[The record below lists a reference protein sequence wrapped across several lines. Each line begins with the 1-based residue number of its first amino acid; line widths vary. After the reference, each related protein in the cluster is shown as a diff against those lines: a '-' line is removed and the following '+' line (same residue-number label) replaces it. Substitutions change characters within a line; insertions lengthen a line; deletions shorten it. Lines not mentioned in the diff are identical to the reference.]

1 MEFKILGPFEVS
13 NEHGAVALG
22 GVKPRAVLAVLLLNA
37 NEPVSAERLA
47 QALWGDDVPAGAV
60 KAVQVH
66 VSRLRKALGNGDVV
80 ETTRAGYRLHVR
92 PGELDAELFQHLVE
106 DGRQALAA
114 GQPEQAAAV
123 LREALT
129 LWRGSPLAELAFEP
143 FAQAE
148 IARLDEQ
155 RLAAVEA
162 RVEAD
167 LAAGR
172 EAELIGELQQLV
184 AVHPTRERL
193 AGQLMLALY
202 RCGRQAEALEAYG
215 EARRVLVAEIG
226 VEPGPELRRLQ
237 DAILRQDASLEPE
250 LVVADLPRELDAAAA
265 PPLEGRRA
273 ELAWLRD
280 RWEQARTGSGVL
292 VTVHGEHGIGKSRL
306 SAELAGEA
314 HAAGAAVVYAAG
326 TGPTDAVLGVLVRAR
341 GATRPTLV
349 VIDDADRAGDDV
361 RASLV
366 AMPQAVADV
375 PVLVLVLSGD
385 GDAGA
390 LARLPPD
397 GSLLLQPLDVDA
409 VHAIAVR
416 YAPGHLGQDVPAEWL
431 LDASGGVP
439 LRVHELASQ
448 WARREAARRVGAVA
462 EQAKVGR
469 AELRSMEDELA
480 VGVVD
485 LQAAG
490 EHLALVTD
498 DDAPVVCPFKG
509 LASFD
514 VADAPYFFGREQLVA
529 ELVARSVGAPLLGVV
544 GPSGSGKSSVVR
556 AGLLPALASGVLPDS
571 EHWTQVL
578 VRPGE
583 HPLRELR
590 DAVTG
595 LPRDRRMLIAV
606 DQFEE
611 TFTTCRD
618 EEERAAF
625 IAALARAAGDPHEQ
639 AVVVIAIRADY
650 YGRCAAYPELS
661 SLLAANHVLV
671 RPMQSDELR
680 RAIEL
685 PAHRAGLR
693 VEPELTDA
701 LVADTEA
708 EPGALPLLSTA
719 LLELWQRRHGRRLR
733 HADYERMGGVRAAV
747 ARLAEGAFERLD
759 DAQKTV
765 ARGVFMRLAG
775 EGAEGAVERRRVPL
789 AEFETGDEDGA
800 RVVALLT
807 DQRLLTATAGS
818 VEVAHE
824 ALLREWPRLR
834 QWIEEDREG
843 LRIHRRMTAAAQEWR
858 RLDRDDDALYRGT
871 ALTEALEWRAGRDPT
886 LNQLERDFLD
896 AGAARRQRVRAA
908 RRRRIEL
915 AFAAL
920 IAALAAITVVAVVA
934 IHQRRDAVQ
943 VRNVAVSRELALQS
957 EKEVDVDPELAVRLA
972 LLALDRSRTE
982 EADAA
987 VRQGTLAF
995 RQVAALPA
1003 DSLSAR
1009 TAAYSPDG
1017 TRVVTGGKDGIARV
1031 FDTRSRRLV
1040 GQLGPGHHELLAA
1053 RYSPQG
1059 LGLALGFS
1067 DGTLLVTNS
1076 SLGAGRTLLRLG
1088 KAINSLAFTRDG
1100 KRVAVASGDGKVR
1113 VLAVDGS
1120 GRPLTLS
1127 AGQGAVLGVDIN
1139 ADASRVVSAGNDRT
1153 VRLWNLSDGGG
1164 GQLLYTAKRKE
1175 TDVAFSPDGSRVIA
1189 VGYDGWLRIW
1199 DGRTGASQA
1208 RMRGGTRELTSTAFS
1223 SDGRRFGAGGW
1234 DGVVRVWSV
1243 SGGSQPV
1250 AVLHGQG
1257 SRVMDLGFGAASD
1270 RAVSAGDD
1278 GKTRIWNAGRTQSWV
1293 VPSLTDNLDF
1303 SRDGRLLLS
1312 ASEDGTVRIWNAATA
1327 ELRQSMPG
1335 PEGFTP
1341 ARFSPTADD
1350 VLIARYATSSV
1361 LLWPLSAEAA
1371 KPLVRLPQGSGMY
1384 FARFDGTGHRI
1395 VYADATG
1402 RVAVRDLRSGREV
1415 RLGGAPKEVFDA
1427 RISPD
1432 GSHVAA
1438 GTESGALLVWRVD
1451 RPDRPEVLRGHHGHV
1466 SAVAYSPDGSRIVTA
1481 GTDRTVR
1488 VWNPRD
1494 GTDVVLRG
1502 SEDEINTAIFSND
1515 GNHVLSASADG
1526 TLQLWDARGG
1536 QALAILTSGG
1546 GPLYDVALSRDG
1558 KIATLGENNV
1568 VRVFK
1573 CEVCGSLEQVRAL
1586 ARSRAPGQLTPDERQ
1601 RFLAGAR

>member
-280 RWEQARTGSGVL
+280 RWEQARTSSGVL

-306 SAELAGEA
+306 SAELAGET

-341 GATRPTLV
+341 EATRPTLV

-366 AMPQAVADV
+366 AMPPAVADV
-375 PVLVLVLSGD
+375 PLLVLVLSGD

-431 LDASGGVP
+431 HGASGGVP

-775 EGAEGAVERRRVPL
+775 EGAEGALERRRVPL
-789 AEFETGDEDGA
+789 AEFETGDEEAA

-843 LRIHRRMTAAAQEWR
+843 LRIHRRMTAAADEWR
-858 RLDRDDDALYRGT
+858 RLDRDDDALYRG
-871 ALTEALEWRAGRDPT
+871 APLAEALEWRASRRPA
-886 LNQLERDFLD
+886 LNAPEREFLD
-896 AGAARRQRVRAA
+896 GSAARRRSVRAA
-908 RRRRIEL
+908 RRRRIEF

-920 IAALAAITVVAVVA
+920 VVSLAAITIVAGVA
-934 IHQRRDAVQ
+934 IHQRRDANHQ
-943 VRNVAVSRELALQS
+943 RDIAVSRQLAATATNALQS
-957 EKEVDVDPELAVRLA
+957 DPASGLTLA
-972 LLALDRSRTE
+972 LRALDAAHTD
-982 EADAA
+982 EAE
-987 VRQGTLAF
+987 VVLRQATLQMQTLAIL
-995 RQVAALPA
+995 RGHRGRVT
-1003 DSLSAR
+1003 SASF
-1009 TAAYSPDG
+1009 SPDG
-1017 TRVVTGGKDGIARV
+1017 RRAVSAGIDGTVRVWDLDRDRLLRTIHGHDGIVYQAVFSPDGKRIASAGEDGTVTVMDAQGRDRRVVLRAKGVPFHDVDFSPDGARIAAGAEDGNVYVARADGGGAPQVLRGHDAGVRAVDFSPDGHRIVSGDAGGKIRMWDLASGASQERSGSQLGVSSVAFGLDGRTIVSSGVGDDRIRIRNADTGAGIAVLKDPSGAVSATATSPDGRTIVDGGPNGTVGVLDVATNAQIAALRGHRGDVMDVGFSPTGDRLISAGDDGTVRIWRRPSQRIFRAVTGVFGATLRSDARRILTWGAGGIAILDASDGRVVTRLSTEATSAAAISRDGRQVIGGGEDFLRLWSAAGGPARMSFPAPTQQINGAAFSPDGRRAVTAGEDGRLIVWSLADRRAIAV
-1031 FDTRSRRLV
+1031 MRL
-1040 GQLGPGHHELLAA
+1040 
-1053 RYSPQG
+1053 
-1059 LGLALGFS
+1059 
-1067 DGTLLVTNS
+1067 
-1076 SLGAGRTLLRLG
+1076 AGRVS
-1088 KAINSLAFTRDG
+1088 AAAFSPDG
-1100 KRVAVASGDGKVR
+1100 R
-1113 VLAVDGS
+1113 
-1120 GRPLTLS
+1120 
-1127 AGQGAVLGVDIN
+1127 
-1139 ADASRVVSAGNDRT
+1139 RVVSASEDGTARIWRADRAARPLLALKGNGEE
-1153 VRLWNLSDGGG
+1153 LN
-1164 GQLLYTAKRKE
+1164 A
-1175 TDVAFSPDGSRVIA
+1175 VAFSPDGRRIA
-1189 VGYDGWLRIW
+1189 
-1199 DGRTGASQA
+1199 TGAA
-1208 RMRGGTRELTSTAFS
+1208 
-1223 SDGRRFGAGGW
+1223 
-1234 DGVVRVWSV
+1234 
-1243 SGGSQPV
+1243 
-1250 AVLHGQG
+1250 
-1257 SRVMDLGFGAASD
+1257 
-1270 RAVSAGDD
+1270 
-1278 GKTRIWNAGRTQSWV
+1278 
-1293 VPSLTDNLDF
+1293 
-1303 SRDGRLLLS
+1303 
-1312 ASEDGTVRIWNAATA
+1312 DGTVRV
-1327 ELRQSMPG
+1327 QSARG
-1335 PEGFTP
+1335 VGGGF
-1341 ARFSPTADD
+1341 
-1350 VLIARYATSSV
+1350 
-1361 LLWPLSAEAA
+1361 
-1371 KPLVRLPQGSGMY
+1371 
-1384 FARFDGTGHRI
+1384 
-1395 VYADATG
+1395 
-1402 RVAVRDLRSGREV
+1402 
-1415 RLGGAPKEVFDA
+1415 
-1427 RISPD
+1427 
-1432 GSHVAA
+1432 
-1438 GTESGALLVWRVD
+1438 
-1451 RPDRPEVLRGHHGHV
+1451 VLRAHV
-1466 SAVAYSPDGSRIVTA
+1466 GQVGGVA
-1481 GTDRTVR
+1481 
-1488 VWNPRD
+1488 
-1494 GTDVVLRG
+1494 
-1502 SEDEINTAIFSND
+1502 F
-1515 GNHVLSASADG
+1515 SADG
-1526 TLQLWDARGG
+1526 TKLASAGYDGTVHIWDA
-1536 QALAILTSGG
+1536 ATG
-1546 GPLYDVALSRDG
+1546 GPLAVLAQHPGIPAVSVQFTPDG
-1558 KIATLGENNV
+1558 RKVISVDADDTIGVMN
-1568 VRVFK
+1568 
-1573 CEVCGSLEQVRAL
+1573 CEVCGSLAETLAL
-1586 ARSRAPGQLTPDERQ
+1586 ARVRRVG
-1601 RFLAGAR
+1601 